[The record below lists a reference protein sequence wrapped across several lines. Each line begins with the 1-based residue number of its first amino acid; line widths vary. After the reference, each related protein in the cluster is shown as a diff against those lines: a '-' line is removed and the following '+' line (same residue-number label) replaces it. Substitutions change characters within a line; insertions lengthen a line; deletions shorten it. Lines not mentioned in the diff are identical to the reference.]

1 MNFTKA
7 ENKVARALFEVA
19 LQREFAKGMNEFS
32 TILQKWKSQRPE
44 DNRESYYAIFSSV
57 KDFDKHIAR
66 RYDGLKNSMFYNTII
81 GLLVDEVI
89 NAQDLIGF
97 TQERQNELL
106 SISKQHIGFR

>member
-1 MNFTKA
+1 MDFSKA
-7 ENKVARALFEVA
+7 ENKVARALFEIA
-19 LQREFAKGMNEFS
+19 LQRELAKGMNEFDE
-32 TILQKWKSQRPE
+32 ILQKWKTERPQ
-44 DNRESYYAIFSSV
+44 DNRESYYAIFTSV

-97 TQERQNELL
+97 AQERQNELL
-106 SISKQHIGFR
+106 SISKQHKDFR